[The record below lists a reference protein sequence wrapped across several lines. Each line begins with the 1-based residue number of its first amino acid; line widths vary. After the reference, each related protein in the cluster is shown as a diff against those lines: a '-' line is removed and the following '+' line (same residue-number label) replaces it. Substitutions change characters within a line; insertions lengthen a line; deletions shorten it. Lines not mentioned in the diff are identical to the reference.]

1 MKKNDFISLR
11 AERIYN
17 AINNSFEFPGKAETL
32 DVLARI
38 KDPLSLLEAIT
49 KLRSNNAIIGL
60 ICDDLRDLDQAVLH
74 MEFDPETAPAAK
86 KLQPKF
92 IDRLTAPMTALAAKK
107 RQVKSVELPTVAN
120 SATVEPAKET
130 AKAETAKAETAKA
143 ETAKAETAKAETA
156 KAETAKAET
165 AKAETAKESAKES
178 AKDGAEAT
186 VAIIDEPAAKGS
198 DPLDFD
204 FMDDPKPAAEPAKT
218 EPAKAPE
225 ADDTALKAVTVD
237 DIRALAIKAAKAG
250 KMAAVTTYLKAAGVP
265 KVQDLD
271 PSKFADFI
279 SAMKKAGV

>member
-1 MKKNDFISLR
+1 MKKSEFISLR

-32 DVLARI
+32 DVLSRI

-60 ICDDLRDLDQAVLH
+60 VCDDLRDLDQAVLH
-74 MEFDPETAPAAK
+74 MEFDPETAPA
-86 KLQPKF
+86 
-92 IDRLTAPMTALAAKK
+92 TKK
-107 RQVKSVELPTVAN
+107 RQTKSVELPTVAE
-120 SATVEPAKET
+120 SATVEPAKTEPAKAETAKAETAKET
-130 AKAETAKAETAKA
+130 AKAETAKAETAK
-143 ETAKAETAKAETA
+143 
-156 KAETAKAET
+156 
-165 AKAETAKESAKES
+165 
-178 AKDGAEAT
+178 DGLEAT
-186 VAIIDEPAAKGS
+186 VAIVDEPAAKGS

-218 EPAKAPE
+218 EPAAKAPE
-225 ADDTALKAVTVD
+225 ADNTALKAVTVD
-237 DIRALAIKAAKAG
+237 DIRALAIKAAKVG

-279 SAMKKAGV
+279 TAMKKAGV

>member
-1 MKKNDFISLR
+1 MKKSEFISLR

-32 DVLARI
+32 DVLSRV

-60 ICDDLRDLDQAVLH
+60 VCDDLRDLDQAVLH
-74 MEFDPETAPAAK
+74 MEFDPETAPAV
-86 KLQPKF
+86 
-92 IDRLTAPMTALAAKK
+92 KK
-107 RQVKSVELPTVAN
+107 RQTKSVELPTVAN
-120 SATVEPAKET
+120 SATVET
-130 AKAETAKAETAKA
+130 AKAEPAKAEPAKA
-143 ETAKAETAKAETA
+143 EPAKAEPAKAEPA
-156 KAETAKAET
+156 K
-165 AKAETAKESAKES
+165 
-178 AKDGAEAT
+178 AKDGLEAT
-186 VAIIDEPAAKGS
+186 VAIIDEPAAAKGS

-218 EPAKAPE
+218 EPAKTE
-225 ADDTALKAVTVD
+225 ATKTEPAKVETDLKAVTVD
-237 DIRALAIKAAKAG
+237 DIRALAIKAAKVG

-279 SAMKKAGV
+279 TAMKKAGV

>member
-1 MKKNDFISLR
+1 MKKSEFISLR

-17 AINNSFEFPGKAETL
+17 AISGSFEFPGKAETL
-32 DVLARI
+32 DVLSHI

-49 KLRSNNAIIGL
+49 KLRSNNAVIGL
-60 ICDDLRDLDQAVLH
+60 VCDDLRDLDQAVLH
-74 MEFDPETAPAAK
+74 MEFDPETAPAV
-86 KLQPKF
+86 
-92 IDRLTAPMTALAAKK
+92 KK
-107 RQVKSVELPTVAN
+107 RQTKSVELPTVAN
-120 SATVEPAKET
+120 SATV
-130 AKAETAKAETAKA
+130 
-143 ETAKAETAKAETA
+143 ETA

-165 AKAETAKESAKES
+165 AKAETAKETAKAET

-186 VAIIDEPAAKGS
+186 VAIIDEGS

-225 ADDTALKAVTVD
+225 TDLKAVTVD
-237 DIRALAIKAAKAG
+237 DIRALAIKAAKVG

-271 PSKFADFI
+271 PSKFADFMT
-279 SAMKKAGV
+279 AMHKAGV

>member
-1 MKKNDFISLR
+1 MKKSEFISLR

-74 MEFDPETAPAAK
+74 MEFDPETAPV
-86 KLQPKF
+86 
-92 IDRLTAPMTALAAKK
+92 TKK
-107 RQVKSVELPTVAN
+107 RQAVKSVELPTVAN
-120 SATVEPAKET
+120 SATVET

-165 AKAETAKESAKES
+165 AKA
-178 AKDGAEAT
+178 GLEAT
-186 VAIIDEPAAKGS
+186 VAIIDEPAAAKGS

-218 EPAKAPE
+218 GAAKAPE
-225 ADDTALKAVTVD
+225 TDDTALKAVTVD

-265 KVQDLD
+265 KVQDLG

-279 SAMKKAGV
+279 TAMKKEGV

>member
-1 MKKNDFISLR
+1 MKKSEFISLR

-32 DVLARI
+32 DVLSRI

-60 ICDDLRDLDQAVLH
+60 VCDDLRDLDQAVLH
-74 MEFDPETAPAAK
+74 MEFDPETAP
-86 KLQPKF
+86 
-92 IDRLTAPMTALAAKK
+92 TAKK

-120 SATVEPAKET
+120 SATVEPAK
-130 AKAETAKAETAKA
+130 AETAKAET
-143 ETAKAETAKAETA
+143 
-156 KAETAKAET
+156 
-165 AKAETAKESAKES
+165 

-204 FMDDPKPAAEPAKT
+204 FMDDPKPAAET

-237 DIRALAIKAAKAG
+237 DIRALAIKAAKVG

-279 SAMKKAGV
+279 AAMHKAGV

>member
-1 MKKNDFISLR
+1 MKKSEFISLR

-32 DVLARI
+32 DVLSRI

-49 KLRSNNAIIGL
+49 KLRSNNAVIGL
-60 ICDDLRDLDQAVLH
+60 VCDDLRDLDQAVLH

-86 KLQPKF
+86 K
-92 IDRLTAPMTALAAKK
+92 
-107 RQVKSVELPTVAN
+107 RQVVKSVELPTVVN
-120 SATVEPAKET
+120 SATVEPAKTEP
-130 AKAETAKAETAKA
+130 AKTEP
-143 ETAKAETAKAETA
+143 
-156 KAETAKAET
+156 
-165 AKAETAKESAKES
+165 

-186 VAIIDEPAAKGS
+186 VAIIDEPAAAKGS

-218 EPAKAPE
+218 EPAAKAPE
-225 ADDTALKAVTVD
+225 TDDTALKAVTVD

-271 PSKFADFI
+271 PSKFVDFI

>member
-1 MKKNDFISLR
+1 MKKSEFISLR

-60 ICDDLRDLDQAVLH
+60 VCDDLRDLDQAVLH
-74 MEFDPETAPAAK
+74 MEFDPETTPTAK

-92 IDRLTAPMTALAAKK
+92 IDRLSAPMTALAAKK
-107 RQVKSVELPTVAN
+107 RQPKSVELPTVAN
-120 SATVEPAKET
+120 SAT
-130 AKAETAKAETAKA
+130 AETAKAETAKA

-156 KAETAKAET
+156 K
-165 AKAETAKESAKES
+165 
-178 AKDGAEAT
+178 DGAEAT
-186 VAIIDEPAAKGS
+186 VAIIDEPAVAKGS

-218 EPAKAPE
+218 EPAKAEPAKVE
-225 ADDTALKAVTVD
+225 TDLKAVTVD

-271 PSKFADFI
+271 PSKFANFI
-279 SAMKKAGV
+279 TAMKKAGV

>member
-1 MKKNDFISLR
+1 MKKSEFISLR

-32 DVLARI
+32 DVLSHI

-86 KLQPKF
+86 K
-92 IDRLTAPMTALAAKK
+92 
-107 RQVKSVELPTVAN
+107 RQTKSVELPTVAN

-130 AKAETAKAETAKA
+130 AKETAKTETAK
-143 ETAKAETAKAETA
+143 
-156 KAETAKAET
+156 
-165 AKAETAKESAKES
+165 
-178 AKDGAEAT
+178 DGLEAT
-186 VAIIDEPAAKGS
+186 VAIVDEPAAKGS

-204 FMDDPKPAAEPAKT
+204 FMDDPKPAAEPKKAGAA
-218 EPAKAPE
+218 AKAPE
-225 ADDTALKAVTVD
+225 ADNTALKAVTVD
-237 DIRALAIKAAKAG
+237 DIRVLAIKAAKAG

>member
-1 MKKNDFISLR
+1 MKKSEFISLR

-32 DVLARI
+32 DVLSHI

-60 ICDDLRDLDQAVLH
+60 ICDDLRDLDQTVLH

-86 KLQPKF
+86 K
-92 IDRLTAPMTALAAKK
+92 
-107 RQVKSVELPTVAN
+107 RQTKSVELPTVAN
-120 SATVEPAKET
+120 SATVE
-130 AKAETAKAETAKA
+130 
-143 ETAKAETAKAETA
+143 
-156 KAETAKAET
+156 T
-165 AKAETAKESAKES
+165 AKAETAKETAKTETAKETAKTETAKET

-204 FMDDPKPAAEPAKT
+204 FADDPKPAAEPAKTEPAKT

-271 PSKFADFI
+271 PSKFADFMT
-279 SAMKKAGV
+279 AMYKAGV

>member
-1 MKKNDFISLR
+1 MKKSEFISLR

-32 DVLARI
+32 DVLSKI

-86 KLQPKF
+86 K
-92 IDRLTAPMTALAAKK
+92 
-107 RQVKSVELPTVAN
+107 RQTKSVELPTVAD
-120 SATVEPAKET
+120 SATVET
-130 AKAETAKAETAKA
+130 AKAEPAKAEPAKA
-143 ETAKAETAKAETA
+143 EPAKAEP
-156 KAETAKAET
+156 
-165 AKAETAKESAKES
+165 

-186 VAIIDEPAAKGS
+186 VAIVDEPAAKGS

-204 FMDDPKPAAEPAKT
+204 FADDPKPVAESAKT
-218 EPAKAPE
+218 EPAAEPKKAE

>member
-1 MKKNDFISLR
+1 MKKSEFISLR

-32 DVLARI
+32 DVLSKI

-86 KLQPKF
+86 K
-92 IDRLTAPMTALAAKK
+92 
-107 RQVKSVELPTVAN
+107 RQTKSVELPTVAN
-120 SATVEPAKET
+120 SATVET
-130 AKAETAKAETAKA
+130 AKAET
-143 ETAKAETAKAETA
+143 
-156 KAETAKAET
+156 
-165 AKAETAKESAKES
+165 

-186 VAIIDEPAAKGS
+186 VAIIDEPAAAKGS

-218 EPAKAPE
+218 EPAKAEPAAKTEPAAKAPE

-237 DIRALAIKAAKAG
+237 DIRALAIKAAKVG
-250 KMAAVTTYLKAAGVP
+250 KMAAVTSYLKASGVP

-271 PSKFADFI
+271 PSKFVDFI
-279 SAMKKAGV
+279 TAMKKAGV

>member
-1 MKKNDFISLR
+1 MKKSEFISLR

-32 DVLARI
+32 DVLSHI

-74 MEFDPETAPAAK
+74 MEFDPETAP
-86 KLQPKF
+86 
-92 IDRLTAPMTALAAKK
+92 TTKK
-107 RQVKSVELPTVAN
+107 RQTKSVELPTVAD
-120 SATVEPAKET
+120 SATVET
-130 AKAETAKAETAKA
+130 AKAET
-143 ETAKAETAKAETA
+143 
-156 KAETAKAET
+156 
-165 AKAETAKESAKES
+165 

-186 VAIIDEPAAKGS
+186 VAIVDEPAAKGS

-204 FMDDPKPAAEPAKT
+204 FADDPKPAAEPAKT
-218 EPAKAPE
+218 EPAAKAPE
-225 ADDTALKAVTVD
+225 ADNTALKAVTVD
-237 DIRALAIKAAKAG
+237 DIRALAIKAAKVG

>member
-1 MKKNDFISLR
+1 MKKSEFISLR

-32 DVLARI
+32 DVLSRI

-49 KLRSNNAIIGL
+49 KLRSNNAVIGL
-60 ICDDLRDLDQAVLH
+60 VCDDLRDLDQAVLH

-86 KLQPKF
+86 K
-92 IDRLTAPMTALAAKK
+92 

-120 SATVEPAKET
+120 SATVET

-143 ETAKAETAKAETA
+143 ETAKTETAKTETAKAETA
-156 KAETAKAET
+156 KTETAKTET
-165 AKAETAKESAKES
+165 AKTE
-178 AKDGAEAT
+178 
-186 VAIIDEPAAKGS
+186 GS

-218 EPAKAPE
+218 EPAAKAPE
-225 ADDTALKAVTVD
+225 AGDTALKAVTVD

>member
-1 MKKNDFISLR
+1 MKKSEFILMR
-11 AERIYN
+11 AERMYN
-17 AINNSFEFPGKAETL
+17 AIMNSSFEFPGKAETL
-32 DVLARI
+32 DVLAKI

-49 KLRSNNAIIGL
+49 KLRSGNAIVGL
-60 ICDDLRDLDQAVLH
+60 ICDDLRDLDQTVLH

-86 KLQPKF
+86 KRQP
-92 IDRLTAPMTALAAKK
+92 
-107 RQVKSVELPTVAN
+107 KSVELPTVAN
-120 SATVEPAKET
+120 SATVET

-143 ETAKAETAKAETA
+143 ETAKVET
-156 KAETAKAET
+156 
-165 AKAETAKESAKES
+165 

-186 VAIIDEPAAKGS
+186 VAIIDEPAAAKGS

-204 FMDDPKPAAEPAKT
+204 FADDPKPAAEPAKT
-218 EPAKAPE
+218 EAAAEPKKAEAAAKAPE
-225 ADDTALKAVTVD
+225 TDDTALKAVTVD

>member
-1 MKKNDFISLR
+1 MKKSEFISLR

-32 DVLARI
+32 DVLSHI

-86 KLQPKF
+86 K
-92 IDRLTAPMTALAAKK
+92 
-107 RQVKSVELPTVAN
+107 RQTKSVELPTVAN
-120 SATVEPAKET
+120 SATVEPAKTEPAKAET
-130 AKAETAKAETAKA
+130 AKTEPAKAETAKAETAKA
-143 ETAKAETAKAETA
+143 ETAKAETAK
-156 KAETAKAET
+156 
-165 AKAETAKESAKES
+165 
-178 AKDGAEAT
+178 DGLKAT
-186 VAIIDEPAAKGS
+186 VAIIDEPA

-204 FMDDPKPAAEPAKT
+204 FADDPKPAAEPTKTEPAKT
-218 EPAKAPE
+218 EPAKAEPAAKAPE
-225 ADDTALKAVTVD
+225 AGDTALKAVTVD

-279 SAMKKAGV
+279 TAMKKAGV

>member
-1 MKKNDFISLR
+1 MKKSEFISLR

-32 DVLARI
+32 DVLSKI

-86 KLQPKF
+86 K
-92 IDRLTAPMTALAAKK
+92 
-107 RQVKSVELPTVAN
+107 RQSKSVELPTVAN
-120 SATVEPAKET
+120 SATVETAKTETAKTETAKET
-130 AKAETAKAETAKA
+130 AKTETAKT
-143 ETAKAETAKAETA
+143 
-156 KAETAKAET
+156 
-165 AKAETAKESAKES
+165 ESAKTET

-186 VAIIDEPAAKGS
+186 VAIIDEPAKTESS

-204 FMDDPKPAAEPAKT
+204 FADDPKPAAEPAKVEPAKT
-218 EPAKAPE
+218 KPAAKAEPAKAPE
-225 ADDTALKAVTVD
+225 TDDTALKAVTVD

-250 KMAAVTTYLKAAGVP
+250 KMATVTTYLKAAGVP
-265 KVQDLD
+265 KVQDLS
-271 PSKFADFI
+271 PSKFADFMT
-279 SAMKKAGV
+279 AMYKAGV

>member
-1 MKKNDFISLR
+1 MKKSEFISLR

-32 DVLARI
+32 DVLSHI

-86 KLQPKF
+86 K
-92 IDRLTAPMTALAAKK
+92 
-107 RQVKSVELPTVAN
+107 RQTKSVELPTVAN
-120 SATVEPAKET
+120 PATV
-130 AKAETAKAETAKA
+130 
-143 ETAKAETAKAETA
+143 ETA

-165 AKAETAKESAKES
+165 AKAETAKETAKTETAKETAKTETAKET

-204 FMDDPKPAAEPAKT
+204 FADDPKPAAEPAKT
-218 EPAKAPE
+218 EPAAKAPE

-271 PSKFADFI
+271 PSKFADFMT
-279 SAMKKAGV
+279 AMYKAGV

>member
-1 MKKNDFISLR
+1 MKKSEFISLR

-32 DVLARI
+32 DVLSKI

-60 ICDDLRDLDQAVLH
+60 VCDDLRDLDQAVLH
-74 MEFDPETAPAAK
+74 MEFDPETAPV
-86 KLQPKF
+86 
-92 IDRLTAPMTALAAKK
+92 AKK
-107 RQVKSVELPTVAN
+107 RQTKSVELPTVAN
-120 SATVEPAKET
+120 SATVEPAKES
-130 AKAETAKAETAKA
+130 AKES
-143 ETAKAETAKAETA
+143 AKAETA

-165 AKAETAKESAKES
+165 AKAETAKETAT
-178 AKDGAEAT
+178 DGLEAT
-186 VAIIDEPAAKGS
+186 VAIIDEPAAAKGS

-218 EPAKAPE
+218 EPAAKAPE
-225 ADDTALKAVTVD
+225 ADNTALKAVTVD
-237 DIRALAIKAAKAG
+237 DIRALAIKDAKVG

>member
-1 MKKNDFISLR
+1 MKKSEFISLR

-32 DVLARI
+32 DVLSRI

-60 ICDDLRDLDQAVLH
+60 VCDDLRDLDQAVLH

-86 KLQPKF
+86 K
-92 IDRLTAPMTALAAKK
+92 

-120 SATVEPAKET
+120 SATVESAKES
-130 AKAETAKAETAKA
+130 
-143 ETAKAETAKAETA
+143 
-156 KAETAKAET
+156 
-165 AKAETAKESAKES
+165 AKAETAKETATET
-178 AKDGAEAT
+178 ATDGLEAT
-186 VAIIDEPAAKGS
+186 VAIIDEPAAAKGS

-204 FMDDPKPAAEPAKT
+204 FADDPKPAAEPAKPAKPAKT

-250 KMAAVTTYLKAAGVP
+250 KMAAVTTYLKAAGVS

-271 PSKFADFI
+271 PSKFADFMT
-279 SAMKKAGV
+279 AMKKAGV

>member
-1 MKKNDFISLR
+1 MKKSEFISLR

-32 DVLARI
+32 DVLSRI

-60 ICDDLRDLDQAVLH
+60 VCDDLRDLDQAVLH

-86 KLQPKF
+86 K
-92 IDRLTAPMTALAAKK
+92 
-107 RQVKSVELPTVAN
+107 RQVKSVELPTVAE
-120 SATVEPAKET
+120 SATVETAKAETAKVETAKAETAKVETAKETAKAETAKET
-130 AKAETAKAETAKA
+130 AKAETAKAETAK
-143 ETAKAETAKAETA
+143 
-156 KAETAKAET
+156 
-165 AKAETAKESAKES
+165 
-178 AKDGAEAT
+178 DGAEAT
-186 VAIIDEPAAKGS
+186 VAIIDEPTAAKGS

-218 EPAKAPE
+218 EPAKVE
-225 ADDTALKAVTVD
+225 TDLKAVTVD
-237 DIRALAIKAAKAG
+237 DIRALAIKAAKVG
-250 KMAAVTTYLKAAGVP
+250 KMAAVTSYLKAAGVP

>member
-1 MKKNDFISLR
+1 MKKSEFISLR

-32 DVLARI
+32 DVLSKI

-60 ICDDLRDLDQAVLH
+60 VCDDLRDLDQAVLH

-107 RQVKSVELPTVAN
+107 RRPKSVELPTVAN
-120 SATVEPAKET
+120 SATAEP
-130 AKAETAKAETAKA
+130 
-143 ETAKAETAKAETA
+143 
-156 KAETAKAET
+156 
-165 AKAETAKESAKES
+165 AKESAKES
-178 AKDGAEAT
+178 AKETAADGMEAT
-186 VAIIDEPAAKGS
+186 VAIIDEPAAAKGS

-204 FMDDPKPAAEPAKT
+204 FADDPKPAAEPAKT
-218 EPAKAPE
+218 EPAAKAPE

-237 DIRALAIKAAKAG
+237 DIRALAIKAAKVG

>member
-11 AERIYN
+11 AERIQN
-17 AINNSFEFPGKAETL
+17 AIRNSFEFPGKAETL
-32 DVLARI
+32 DVLSKI

-86 KLQPKF
+86 K
-92 IDRLTAPMTALAAKK
+92 

-120 SATVEPAKET
+120 SATV
-130 AKAETAKAETAKA
+130 
-143 ETAKAETAKAETA
+143 ETAKAETA

-165 AKAETAKESAKES
+165 AKAETAKETAKAET

-186 VAIIDEPAAKGS
+186 VAIIDEPAKTESS

-204 FMDDPKPAAEPAKT
+204 FADDPKPVAKAEPVAKT
-218 EPAKAPE
+218 EPAKVE
-225 ADDTALKAVTVD
+225 TALKAVTVD
-237 DIRALAIKAAKAG
+237 DIHALAIKAAKAG

-265 KVQDLD
+265 KVQDLG
-271 PSKFADFI
+271 PSKFVDFI
-279 SAMKKAGV
+279 TAMKKAGV

>member
-1 MKKNDFISLR
+1 MKKNEFITLR

-32 DVLARI
+32 DVLSRV

-60 ICDDLRDLDQAVLH
+60 VCDDLRDLDQAILH
-74 MEFDPETAPAAK
+74 MEFDPETAPAV
-86 KLQPKF
+86 
-92 IDRLTAPMTALAAKK
+92 KK
-107 RQVKSVELPTVAN
+107 RQTKSVELPTVAN
-120 SATVEPAKET
+120 SATVET

-143 ETAKAETAKAETA
+143 ETAKAEPAKAEPA
-156 KAETAKAET
+156 K
-165 AKAETAKESAKES
+165 
-178 AKDGAEAT
+178 AKDGLEAT

-204 FMDDPKPAAEPAKT
+204 FADDPKPTAEPAKT
-218 EPAKAPE
+218 EATKTEPAKTE
-225 ADDTALKAVTVD
+225 ATKTEPAKVETDLKAVTVD
-237 DIRALAIKAAKAG
+237 DIRALAIKAAKVG
-250 KMAAVTTYLKAAGVP
+250 KMAAVTAYLKAAGVP

-279 SAMKKAGV
+279 TAMKKAGV

>member
-1 MKKNDFISLR
+1 MKKSEFISLR

-32 DVLARI
+32 DVLSKI

-60 ICDDLRDLDQAVLH
+60 VCDDLRDLDQAVLH

-86 KLQPKF
+86 KRQP
-92 IDRLTAPMTALAAKK
+92 
-107 RQVKSVELPTVAN
+107 KSVELPTVAN
-120 SATVEPAKET
+120 SATVET

-165 AKAETAKESAKES
+165 AK
-178 AKDGAEAT
+178 DGAEAT
-186 VAIIDEPAAKGS
+186 VAIIDEPA

-204 FMDDPKPAAEPAKT
+204 FADDPKPAAEPAKT
-218 EPAKAPE
+218 EPAAKAPE
-225 ADDTALKAVTVD
+225 ADNTALKAVTVD

-265 KVQDLD
+265 KVQDLN
-271 PSKFADFI
+271 PSQFADFMT
-279 SAMKKAGV
+279 AMYKAGV

>member
-38 KDPLSLLEAIT
+38 KDPLSLLGAIT

-60 ICDDLRDLDQAVLH
+60 VCDDLRDLDQAVLH

-107 RQVKSVELPTVAN
+107 RQPKSVELPTVAN
-120 SATVEPAKET
+120 SATVETAKES

-165 AKAETAKESAKES
+165 AKAETAK
-178 AKDGAEAT
+178 DGAEAT
-186 VAIIDEPAAKGS
+186 VAIIDEPAAAKGS

-204 FMDDPKPAAEPAKT
+204 FMDDPKPAAEPVKAEPAKT
-218 EPAKAPE
+218 ETAAKEPE
-225 ADDTALKAVTVD
+225 TALKAVTVD

-279 SAMKKAGV
+279 AAMHKAGV

>member
-1 MKKNDFISLR
+1 MKKNDFIALR

-74 MEFDPETAPAAK
+74 MEFDPDTAPAAK
-86 KLQPKF
+86 K
-92 IDRLTAPMTALAAKK
+92 
-107 RQVKSVELPTVAN
+107 RQTKSVELPTVAD
-120 SATVEPAKET
+120 SATVEP
-130 AKAETAKAETAKA
+130 AKAETAKAET
-143 ETAKAETAKAETA
+143 
-156 KAETAKAET
+156 
-165 AKAETAKESAKES
+165 

-186 VAIIDEPAAKGS
+186 VAIIDEPAATKGS

-204 FMDDPKPAAEPAKT
+204 FADDPKPTAEPAKT
-218 EPAKAPE
+218 KAAAKTEPVKAPE
-225 ADDTALKAVTVD
+225 ADNTALKAVTVD

-271 PSKFADFI
+271 PSKFVDFI
-279 SAMKKAGV
+279 TAMKKAGV